1 MNEEEGSI
9 LPPSSLNDYRY
20 RDFVIRAESLYLFLH
35 LQMTIRNRSRRN
47 LQEEAIVNP

>member
-1 MNEEEGSI
+1 MREVIISHPLFNE
-9 LPPSSLNDYRY
+9 Y
-20 RDFVIRAESLYLFLH
+20 RDFTIMVESLYLFLH